1 MKLCVLD
8 FETANSH
15 PASACSLG
23 VLVIEDGVILH
34 EWVSLIQPHPAY
46 DNFDPFNIQIHHITA
61 SMVKDAPSFAQI
73 YPILLDFFEESI
85 LMAHFAPFDMKVLS
99 ELIHVYGLQL
109 PKNHY
114 IDSVEIARRAFPSLP
129 NHKLNTVCA
138 HLAIELNH
146 HEALSDARGSALI
159 ALHTMSQLEEFDLM
173 TWIKKI
179 GVKIYT
185 LG

>member
-15 PASACSLG
+15 PTSACSVG

-46 DNFDPFNIQIHHITA
+46 DHFDPINIQIHHITPI
-61 SMVKDAPSFAQI
+61 MVKDAPNFAQI
-73 YPILLDFFEESI
+73 YPLLLDFFEDAI

-99 ELIHVYGLQL
+99 ELIHVYGLKRPDNQ
-109 PKNHY
+109 Y
-114 IDSVEIARRAFPSLP
+114 IDSVEIARRVFPGLP

-138 HLAIELNH
+138 HLEIELNH

-159 ALHTMSQLEEFDLM
+159 ALHTMSLVDEFDLVEWM
-173 TWIKKI
+173 KKI
-179 GVKIYT
+179 GLKIYT
-185 LG
+185 LI